1 MHEVRMTNEHNQRL
15 SEIRDLM
22 TEAIRRNSDR
32 GFIPYGGCN
41 RICTEMFAILE
52 ETERCFD
59 KRLVF
64 DILMLVLLRM
74 MKLLSH
80 ADTSSG
86 AATDVIE
93 FCLEGVEKLCQTADE
108 EDRQYFFDSIVKAAK
123 NKTFQEWPDQGY
135 ELLKSAV
142 CFVRDQKQ
150 AKKIKDI
157 FPVLGTL
164 YDGKPYS
171 DELLITL
178 ALVER
183 LEGAEAADRYMM
195 EHIDAPEMRLLAVD
209 IALDAKHYLRVE
221 KLCREALRENI
232 RGDYSR
238 RPPWAY
244 YLERLYTATNQQ
256 EHLHEI
262 LRLILLQ
269 RDTAY
274 FQKLKEFY
282 IQQGVWEERREL
294 VWQELSEKL
303 LAHEYA
309 SLLAQEGE
317 LEKLLAIVKKHPSF
331 VFHYGKQLTTRFAK
345 EIYALF
351 EACIAEEAQAAT
363 DRRKYR
369 QVCRMLK
376 DYASVGAKE
385 QADGLIDCLV
395 AKYPRRPAMLEE
407 LAAVKNKLAKNKK

>member
-1 MHEVRMTNEHNQRL
+1 MTDDHNQRL

-22 TEAIRRNSDR
+22 TEAVRRNSDR

-41 RICTEMFAILE
+41 RICTEMFSILE
-52 ETERCFD
+52 GNERCVD
-59 KRLVF
+59 KRLAF
-64 DILMLVLLRM
+64 DIFMLVLLRM

-93 FCLEGVEKLCQTADE
+93 FCLEGIEKLCQTADK
-108 EDRQYFFDSIVKAAK
+108 EDRSYFFDSIVKAAK
-123 NKTFQEWPDQGY
+123 NKAFHEWPDQGY

-142 CFVRDQKQ
+142 HFVREQKQ
-150 AKKIKDI
+150 AKRVKEI
-157 FPVLGTL
+157 FPLLGTL
-164 YDGKPYS
+164 YNGEPYS

-183 LEGAEAADRYMM
+183 LEGLEAADRYLM
-195 EHIDAPEMRLLAVD
+195 EHIDAPEMRMLAVEK
-209 IALDAKHYLRVE
+209 ALDAKHYLRVE
-221 KLCREALRENI
+221 KLCHEALRENI
-232 RGDYSR
+232 RGDYNR

-274 FQKLKEFY
+274 FRKLKEYY
-282 IQQGVWEERREL
+282 IQQGVWEERRESL
-294 VWQELSEKL
+294 WQELSGKL

-317 LEKLLAIVKKHPSF
+317 LEKLLAIVKQHPSF
-331 VFHYGKQLTTRFAK
+331 VFHYGKQLATRFAA
-345 EIYALF
+345 ETCAMF
-351 EACIAEEAQAAT
+351 EACIVEEAQAAT

-376 DYASVGAKE
+376 DYSAVGAKE
-385 QADGLIDCLV
+385 KAVELIDCLA
-395 AKYPRRPAMLEE
+395 AKYPRRPAMLDE
-407 LAAVKNKLAKNKK
+407 LAAVKNKLEKNKK

>member
-1 MHEVRMTNEHNQRL
+1 MTDDHNQRL
-15 SEIRDLM
+15 SEIRNLM

-52 ETERCFD
+52 GNERCSD
-59 KRLVF
+59 KRLAF
-64 DILMLVLLRM
+64 DIFMLVLLRM

-80 ADTSSG
+80 TDTSSG
-86 AATDVIE
+86 AATDVIA
-93 FCLEGVEKLCQTADE
+93 FCLEGIEKLCQTADE
-108 EDRQYFFDSIVKAAK
+108 EDCSYFFDSIIKAAK
-123 NKTFQEWPDQGY
+123 NKAFQEWPDQGY
-135 ELLKSAV
+135 ELLRSAV
-142 CFVRDQKQ
+142 HFVRDQKQ
-150 AKKIKDI
+150 AKKIKEI
-157 FPVLGTL
+157 FPLLGTL
-164 YDGKPYS
+164 YNGKPYS

-183 LEGAEAADRYMM
+183 LKGAEAADRYML
-195 EHIDAPEMRLLAVD
+195 EHIDTPEMRMLAVEK
-209 IALDAKHYLRVE
+209 ALDTKHCLRVE
-221 KLCREALRENI
+221 KLCREALREKI
-232 RGDYSR
+232 RGDYNR

-274 FQKLKEFY
+274 FPKLKDFY
-282 IQQGVWEERREL
+282 IQQGVWEERREPL
-294 VWQELSEKL
+294 WQELSEKL

-317 LEKLLAIVKKHPSF
+317 LEKLLAIVKRYPSF
-331 VFHYGKQLTTRFAK
+331 VFHYGKQLATRFA
-345 EIYALF
+345 EETYAMF
-351 EACIAEEAQAAT
+351 EVCIVEEAQAAT
-363 DRRKYR
+363 NRREYR

-376 DYASVGAKE
+376 DYAAVGAKE
-385 QADGLIDCLV
+385 QADGLIDCLA

>member
-1 MHEVRMTNEHNQRL
+1 MTDDHNQRL

-22 TEAIRRNSDR
+22 TEALRRNSDR

-41 RICTEMFAILE
+41 RICTEMFSILE
-52 ETERCFD
+52 GNERCVD
-59 KRLVF
+59 KRLAF
-64 DILMLVLLRM
+64 DIFMLVLLRM

-93 FCLEGVEKLCQTADE
+93 FCLEGIEKLCQAADE
-108 EDRQYFFDSIVKAAK
+108 EDCSYFFDSIVKAAK
-123 NKTFQEWPDQGY
+123 NKAFQEWPDQGY

-142 CFVRDQKQ
+142 HFVREQKQ
-150 AKKIKDI
+150 AKRIKEI
-157 FPVLGTL
+157 FPLLGTL
-164 YDGKPYS
+164 YNGKPYS
-171 DELLITL
+171 DELLITH

-183 LEGAEAADRYMM
+183 LEGAEAAERYLM
-195 EHIDAPEMRLLAVD
+195 EHIDAPEMRMLAVEK
-209 IALDAKHYLRVE
+209 ALDAKHYLRVE

-232 RGDYSR
+232 RGDYNR
-238 RPPWAY
+238 RTPWAY
-244 YLERLYTATNQQ
+244 YLERLYAATNQQ

-274 FQKLKEFY
+274 FHKIKDYY
-282 IQQGVWEERREL
+282 IQQGVWEERRESL
-294 VWQELSEKL
+294 WQELSEKL

-317 LEKLLAIVKKHPSF
+317 LEKLLAIVKQHPSF
-331 VFHYGKQLTTRFAK
+331 VFHYGKQLATRFAADT
-345 EIYALF
+345 YAVF
-351 EACIAEEAQAAT
+351 EACITEEAQAAT

-376 DYASVGAKE
+376 DYAAVGVKE
-385 QADGLIDCLV
+385 QAVGLIDCLA

-407 LAAVKNKLAKNKK
+407 LAAVKHKLAKNKK